1 MWNNSGTKLFKDFRR
16 PDTGGAAAVE
26 FGLIAPVLMI
36 MIFGMV
42 DYGLAM
48 VNKMELRGAARV
60 GAQYALGDSSD
71 TAAIIAAVVA
81 ASNVGITAA
90 DVTLTCNCRDTALEP
105 PSDLTAT
112 TCGATTCLSTEPTLM
127 TVNATQDYT
136 LFFGATTLTLV
147 GEATV
152 RIK

>member
-1 MWNNSGTKLFKDFRR
+1 MNNFTSSARR
-16 PDTGGAAAVE
+16 LVGSVPSTNGAAAVE

-36 MIFGMV
+36 MIFGIV

-48 VNKMELRGAARV
+48 VNKMELRGAARA

-81 ASNVGITAA
+81 ASDVGITAG

-105 PSDLTAT
+105 PVDLTTT
-112 TCGATTCLSTEPTLM
+112 TC
-127 TVNATQDYT
+127 
-136 LFFGATTLTLV
+136 
-147 GEATV
+147 
-152 RIK
+152 